1 MAILDNTSLAYMN
14 KRNRGNPVLNQYFAT
29 SGNQLTPEALQG
41 MVQGELDARYA
52 NQQQQK
58 ELQLRR
64 EQLEYQK
71 QSDQRTYDMQR
82 DAIKSARNMGI
93 ISNLVGAGTAI
104 AGNWDKIK
112 DTTVGRG
119 ISSVGGAL
127 ETGAGAI
134 GDVLKS
140 GYNTLTGAP
149 TSSKLA
155 PMPSGALNTEGLLSY
170 PQETGPKLNPG
181 NMNFSIAGDG
191 RPPLPTS
198 LNLEKN
204 PMMQYYGDQLG
215 AVGSQGSL
223 KQSVFG
229 QKNASPSQ
237 PIIAQKTPD
246 TVMAIENL
254 SPVETPATVATQQPY
269 TSLESAGRGEIKKN
283 MEGFKDMSVLGNK
296 SIWDNSI
303 GKYWDNFNHN
313 TRVQQEQNTQKL
325 AKINSILQSGKVP
338 DMNLL
343 DKEFPMAGTGVF
355 GITKRIRG
363 M

>member
-14 KRNRGNPVLNQYFAT
+14 KRNKGNPVLNQYFAT

-71 QSDQRTYDMQR
+71 MSDQRTYDMQS

-93 ISNLVGAGTAI
+93 VSNLVGAGTAI

-119 ISSVGGAL
+119 LSSVGGAI
-127 ETGAGAI
+127 E
-134 GDVLKS
+134 S
-140 GYNTLTGAP
+140 GV
-149 TSSKLA
+149 
-155 PMPSGALNTEGLLSY
+155 
-170 PQETGPKLNPG
+170 
-181 NMNFSIAGDG
+181 
-191 RPPLPTS
+191 
-198 LNLEKN
+198 
-204 PMMQYYGDQLG
+204 G
-215 AVGSQGSL
+215 AVGTGLQNAYYSGKEALGYSTPRQDELIQRQQLASEMPAQSGWDKMAGDITGPQFDYSTPAVQPMGPGSI

-254 SPVETPATVATQQPY
+254 SPVTPGAPTTAAINTPY
-269 TSLESAGRGEIKKN
+269 TNIKQAEAA
-283 MEGFKDMSVLGNK
+283 EG
-296 SIWDNSI
+296 
-303 GKYWDNFNHN
+303 
-313 TRVQQEQNTQKL
+313 
-325 AKINSILQSGKVP
+325 
-338 DMNLL
+338 
-343 DKEFPMAGTGVF
+343 KEFWDISPITNAWNKTVGKEGIGGQFGTWLDATGKFQDTQNAQFLAEVNQARKAGKTPDYAGLRKKYPKSGTGAYGFVRRF
-355 GITKRIRG
+355 
-363 M
+363 

>member
-14 KRNRGNPVLNQYFAT
+14 KRNKGNPVLNQYFAT

-71 QSDQRTYDMQR
+71 MSDQRTYDMQS

-93 ISNLVGAGTAI
+93 VSNLVGAGTAI

-119 ISSVGGAL
+119 LSSVGGAI
-127 ETGAGAI
+127 E
-134 GDVLKS
+134 S
-140 GYNTLTGAP
+140 GV
-149 TSSKLA
+149 
-155 PMPSGALNTEGLLSY
+155 
-170 PQETGPKLNPG
+170 
-181 NMNFSIAGDG
+181 
-191 RPPLPTS
+191 
-198 LNLEKN
+198 
-204 PMMQYYGDQLG
+204 G
-215 AVGSQGSL
+215 AVGTGLQNAYYSGKEALGYSTPRQDELIQRQQLASEMPAPSGWDKMAGDITGPQFDYSTPAVQPMGPGSI

-254 SPVETPATVATQQPY
+254 SPVKTPATVATQQPY

-313 TRVQQEQNTQKL
+313 TRVQQDQNTQKL
-325 AKINSILQSGKVP
+325 AKINSLLQSGKIP
-338 DMNLL
+338 DMKLL